1 MAAGT
6 NIRTYFEGTWHD
18 GNVPIMRAADHG
30 SWLGSTV
37 FDGARYFD
45 GIAPDLLPHCTR
57 VNASARALMMEP
69 TMTPEEMVNLAW
81 EGLAAYSS
89 KTAVYIRP
97 MYWAVDGDPTAI
109 VPAAET
115 TAFAMCLERIPM
127 PSHKHATTLTRHVS
141 AAPFSRTMSST
152 PRRVVYIPTTHEC
165 WPKRGQRASAT
176 RWSPM
181 SRATWPKPPQPTCSW
196 SKMAKCLRPLPTV
209 HSCQGSPAHGTSKT
223 YAPMASPC
231 MNRFSVL
238 TTFAMLTKYS
248 CPAIWPR

>member
-97 MYWAVDGDPTAI
+97 M
-109 VPAAET
+109 
-115 TAFAMCLERIPM
+115 
-127 PSHKHATTLTRHVS
+127 
-141 AAPFSRTMSST
+141 
-152 PRRVVYIPTTHEC
+152 
-165 WPKRGQRASAT
+165 
-176 RWSPM
+176 
-181 SRATWPKPPQPTCSW
+181 
-196 SKMAKCLRPLPTV
+196 
-209 HSCQGSPAHGTSKT
+209 
-223 YAPMASPC
+223 
-231 MNRFSVL
+231 
-238 TTFAMLTKYS
+238 
-248 CPAIWPR
+248 